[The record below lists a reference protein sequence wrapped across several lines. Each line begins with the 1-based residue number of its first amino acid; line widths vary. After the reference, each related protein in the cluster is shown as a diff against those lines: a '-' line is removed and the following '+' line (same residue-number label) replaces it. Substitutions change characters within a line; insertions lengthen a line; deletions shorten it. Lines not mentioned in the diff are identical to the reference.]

1 MAAHDGH
8 PQQLGSTTMQDHQ
21 NPVPIAP
28 ERIAWNKGKLIGA
41 KPAPRLGNVST
52 RVAHLAAYRD

>member
-1 MAAHDGH
+1 METFVAERQ
-8 PQQLGSTTMQDHQ
+8 PE
-21 NPVPIAP
+21 IAP
-28 ERIAWNKGKLIGA
+28 ERIAWNKGKLVGA